1 MGYLD
6 VKKTDATGKPAVTKP
21 VQDQYKNS
29 GTLNCLSNKN
39 PIAPVFCALPPSK
52 SDAASQTFAPGQMN
66 FNQIKIDQQIM
77 DKGINDVTV
86 WANGVAKKVIGQVNG
101 FASDIQKDIET
112 ARTTKPKGY
121 DLSFDTGFT
130 LSSTP
135 GATMEYTIKTCPLDE
150 KSNLPAPAAKPQPA
164 TPAKPVVKRVLTPA
178 EANKQWADAKT
189 AGFAQRIWANSY
201 SQLAHSLE
209 KIENFTDVKRV
220 ISDYCDL
227 TKKPLKVKL
236 GPKAADEF
244 YQAHSAFVEA
254 CINGHPSIRD
264 KDTLRRVVYS
274 MFTQESSFKGTAVT
288 LTQNVKI
295 NGKRENVIENFKR
308 TVTDLRKKQ
317 AAYDKAIEDQKVLPG
332 QITKLQS
339 SLETKKQEF
348 SQKFQITFGD
358 NASINKKLV
367 SFTRDE
373 KKYRL
378 TKQQQ
383 ALIDNFERQS
393 KIKGAKIKPERIK
406 RVNELKAQQ
415 IQDIKFKEQ
424 IQALQAL
431 NSLSKKLADM
441 QKLSASAPQRQ
452 KDNTLQPQEQR
463 TMSVLGKLYDECKA
477 GVAQHKYRSESQALT
492 KMLEEK
498 LPKIYEQVEAN
509 GLLTLTKS
517 KDDVIGQIKSL
528 QEVKNR
534 TKQQNDLLQRLEKR
548 QFKGIV
554 QINREYLQDEIQELL
569 NKPNRTEAENI
580 KLKNLQQ
587 KEDLNITNQYL
598 RAAKGIGQLMDDEC
612 YNRRD
617 TSLDTATTRKE
628 INPFDVRQNVFGAI
642 NQMAELTEMAENK
655 KLSLEDRIKYVACA
669 YNGGPGAAN
678 RNCLEDS
685 KGSKVF
691 VSDINSQDLADETKI
706 HIRQVSKYA
715 NAYKAIFE
723 DAQKRRTRYVEALDK
738 AQNDV
743 DTRSQQTF
751 DGYIQLGQELDRTN
765 KPASIEHTPRIN
777 EKPFWI
783 NLFNYYFS
791 PKKED
796 KK

>member
-1 MGYLD
+1 MGNLD
-6 VKKTDATGKPAVTKP
+6 VKKPDATGKQAVTKP
-21 VQDQYKNS
+21 APGQHKNNDA
-29 GTLNCLSNKN
+29 LNCLSNKN

-52 SDAASQTFAPGQMN
+52 SGAASQTFAPGQMN

-86 WANGVAKKVIGQVNG
+86 WANGVAKKVIGQANG
-101 FASDIQKDIET
+101 IASQIQKDIET

-130 LSSTP
+130 LSLTP
-135 GATMEYTIKTCPLDE
+135 GASMEYTLKTCPLDA
-150 KSNLPAPAAKPQPA
+150 KPKKPVFIAKPQAVPS
-164 TPAKPVVKRVLTPA
+164 AKPAIKPHLTSA
-178 EANKQWADAKT
+178 EAKKQWADAKT

-201 SQLAHSLE
+201 SQLAHSIE

-244 YQAHSAFVEA
+244 YQAHSAFVET
-254 CINGHPSIRD
+254 CINGHPSIKD

-274 MFTQESSFKGTAVT
+274 MFTQESAFKGTALT
-288 LTQNVKI
+288 LTQKVMI
-295 NGKRENVIENFKR
+295 NGKRVNVIENFKR
-308 TVTDLRKKQ
+308 TVSDLRKKQ
-317 AAYDKAIEDQKVLPG
+317 AAYDKAVEDQKVLPG
-332 QITKLQS
+332 QIAKLQS
-339 SLETKKQEF
+339 DFDEKKQEF
-348 SQKFQITFGD
+348 SQKFQINSGD
-358 NASINKKLV
+358 NTSIDKKLA

-415 IQDIKFKEQ
+415 IQDTKFREQ
-424 IQALQAL
+424 VQALQAL
-431 NSLSKKLADM
+431 SSLSKKLADM
-441 QKLSASAPQRQ
+441 QKLSASAPKRQ
-452 KDNTLQPQEQR
+452 LDNTLKPQDQE
-463 TMSVLGKLYDECKA
+463 TLSVLGKLYDECKA
-477 GVAQHKYRSESQALT
+477 GIAQHKYKSESQALT

-498 LPKIYEQVEAN
+498 LPKIYEQIEAN
-509 GLLTLTKS
+509 GLLKLNIVGDNAKERLAS
-517 KDDVIGQIKSL
+517 LGQIKDLTSEQQAQLRANILKIKKDLNENPNLLKVNRQCL
-528 QEVKNR
+528 QY
-534 TKQQNDLLQRLEKR
+534 QIQNLL
-548 QFKGIV
+548 
-554 QINREYLQDEIQELL
+554 D
-569 NKPNRTEAENI
+569 KPNRTEAENI
-580 KLKNLQQ
+580 RLKNLQQ

-655 KLSLEDRIKYVACA
+655 NLSPEDRIKYIACA
-669 YNGGPGAAN
+669 YNGGPSAAN

-685 KGSKVF
+685 DGGKVF
-691 VSDINSQDLADETKI
+691 VSDVNRQDLADETKI

-715 NAYKAIFE
+715 NAYQAIFE
-723 DAQKRRTRYVEALDK
+723 DAQKRRTNYVEKLVK

-743 DTRSQQTF
+743 ETRTQQTF
-751 DGYIQLGQELDRTN
+751 DKYIQLGQESDRTH
-765 KPASIEHTPRIN
+765 KPAPIEPTLRAN
-777 EKPFWI
+777 TWAYWRKR
-783 NLFNYYFS
+783 LLGS
-791 PKKED
+791 
-796 KK
+796 